1 MTGRDFDLTAILR
14 PYAGR
19 IHVAPIVIKHGALAE
34 TASLFRKALSQG
46 AWLVVADA
54 NTERIAGGAV
64 MRGLKAAGLDTELV
78 VLEPQHAGS
87 PLVADEGK
95 VAEMA
100 QRIRTSPRPVKAVIS
115 VGAGTVTDIVKRST
129 FLCKIPYAAV
139 ATAPSMNGYTSPIAA
154 ILAAGVKAVHE
165 GHVPNAVLADLD
177 VLVNAPARMIASGY
191 GDLLAKPISN
201 ADWLLGHEITGSF
214 YSPDVIK
221 LVESGYQFLAGI
233 ASKLPSR
240 DSQAIGGLTASLII
254 SGYAM
259 AVAGTSSPASGG
271 EHLVSHYLDMTHYA
285 FGEPN
290 DLHGCQVGVGT
301 LVAAALYERLMAF
314 DMAALDVEARV
325 KRLVPWPEYEQDI
338 RRRFRSLADSILPE
352 ARDTYPTPEQH
363 RKRLLD
369 LKARWPELKAMLQ
382 PCLRPVSAIRA
393 DLKAAG
399 CPTTFREI
407 AVTPERARRSIVDA
421 KDIRSRYTIL
431 HLLWDIGV
439 LHEWA
444 DAVLPEV
451 I

>member
-1 MTGRDFDLTAILR
+1 MSRQDFDLTMILR

-19 IHVAPIVIKHGALAE
+19 IHVAPIVIKRGALAE
-34 TASLFRKALSQG
+34 AATVLRAALPAG

-54 NTERIAGGAV
+54 NTERIAGAAV
-64 MRGLKAAGLDTELV
+64 MRDLKAAGLDAELV
-78 VLEPQHAGS
+78 VLEPQHAGA
-87 PLVADEGK
+87 PLIADEGK

-100 QRIRTSPRPVKAVIS
+100 QRIRTSPRGVKAVIS

-177 VLVNAPARMIASGY
+177 ILAHAPARMIASGY

-201 ADWLLGHEITGSF
+201 ADWRLGHEITGSF

-221 LVESGYQFLAGI
+221 LVESGYQFLDGI
-233 ASKLPSR
+233 ASRLPAR
-240 DSQAIGGLTASLII
+240 APEAIGGLTASLII

-271 EHLVSHYLDMTHYA
+271 EHLVSHYIDMTHYA

-290 DLHGCQVGVGT
+290 DLHGCQVSIGT
-301 LVAAALYERLMAF
+301 LVAAGLYDKLMAF
-314 DMAALDVEARV
+314 DMATLDVEARL
-325 KRLVPWPEYEQDI
+325 KRLAPWPEYEQDI
-338 RRRFRSLADSILPE
+338 RGRFRGLADSILRE
-352 ARDTYPTPEQH
+352 AHDTYPTPEQH
-363 RKRLLD
+363 RRRLLD
-369 LKARWPELKAMLQ
+369 IKARWPGLKAMLQ
-382 PCLRPVSAIRA
+382 PCLRPASAIRA

-407 AVTPERARRSIVDA
+407 HVTPERARRAIVDA

-431 HLLWDIGV
+431 HFLWDLGV

-444 DAVLPEV
+444 DAILPEV
-451 I
+451 V

>member
-1 MTGRDFDLTAILR
+1 MGERGFDLTEILR
-14 PYAGR
+14 PYADR
-19 IHVAPIVIKHGALAE
+19 IRVGPIVIGRGALAE
-34 TASLFRKALSQG
+34 AATVFRKALPQG
-46 AWLVVADA
+46 AWLVAADA
-54 NTERIAGGAV
+54 NTERVAGGAV
-64 MRGLKAAGLDTELV
+64 VRNLKTAGMDAELV
-78 VLEPQHAGS
+78 ILQPQHLGAAV
-87 PLVADEGK
+87 VADEDK

-100 QRIRTSPRPVKAVIS
+100 RRIQTHPRPVKAVIS

-129 FLCKIPYAAV
+129 FLCKVPYAAV

-233 ASKLPSR
+233 ASKLPLR

-271 EHLVSHYLDMTHYA
+271 EHLVSHYIDMTHYA

-301 LVAAALYERLMAF
+301 LVAAALYDRLMAF

-363 RKRLLD
+363 RKKLLD
-369 LKARWPELKAMLQ
+369 IKARWPQLRAMLQ
-382 PCLRPVSAIRA
+382 PCLRPAAAIRA

-407 AVTPERARRSIVDA
+407 GVVPERARRSIVDA

-431 HLLWDIGV
+431 HFLWDLGV
-439 LHEWA
+439 LHKWA
-444 DAVLPEV
+444 DAVLPGV